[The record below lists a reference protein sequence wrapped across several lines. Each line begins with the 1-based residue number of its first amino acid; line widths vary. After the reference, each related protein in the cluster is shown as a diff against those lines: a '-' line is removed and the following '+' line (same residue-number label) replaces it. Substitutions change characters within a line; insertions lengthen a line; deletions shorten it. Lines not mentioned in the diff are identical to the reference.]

1 MKNQFY
7 KTHTMNFF
15 QLQNKLFYSDKRKKA
30 EYLDSEGEQAFVPFL
45 LNRWLS
51 MYSKETVGFVNETL
65 NKYCGIFDT
74 DKQKTYRFY
83 FNLIPRL
90 KFKRIS
96 YVKKIKKD
104 KDKQDEID
112 TLKMI
117 AKNKNISV
125 RELEMYKNLLD

>member
-1 MKNQFY
+1 
-7 KTHTMNFF
+7 
-15 QLQNKLFYSDKRKKA
+15 
-30 EYLDSEGEQAFVPFL
+30 
-45 LNRWLS
+45 